1 MIRGALLVIVSIV
14 GFVFCLKH
22 GLIDRHFDATHG
34 RWSRPAMDGPEAVLN
49 GIVGAGIC
57 VVSLVIGVLWIKRAR
72 EHPYD

>member
-34 RWSRPAMDGPEAVLN
+34 RWSRPAMDGSPFQGLTEPLDN
-49 GIVGAGIC
+49 
-57 VVSLVIGVLWIKRAR
+57 S
-72 EHPYD
+72 